1 MDRIETPNAGD
12 ERTLLTAWLDWQRAT
27 VHLKCDGLTDEL
39 AHRPLLPTSPLMTVA
54 GLVSHLRWVERAWF
68 ERVMLDRPDD
78 APWTPEDPDR
88 EFRVDD
94 VPLAR
99 LLAEY
104 EEQCARAREI
114 TASLS
119 LDAEAQG
126 KHRRGTVTL
135 RWVLGHMIEETAR
148 HNGHI
153 DILRE
158 MLDGVTGD

>member
-1 MDRIETPNAGD
+1 MNRIDAPNAAD
-12 ERTLLTAWLDWQRAT
+12 ERAMLDAWLDWHRAT
-27 VHLKCDGLTDEL
+27 VLMKCEGLSDEL
-39 AHRPLLPTSPLMTVA
+39 AHRQLLPTSPLMTVA
-54 GLVSHLRWVERAWF
+54 GLVSHLHWVERSWF
-68 ERVMLDRPDD
+68 EHVMLGRPDD
-78 APWTPEDPDR
+78 GPWTKEDPDK

-104 EEQCARAREI
+104 EEQCTRAREI
-114 TASLS
+114 AVSLS
-119 LDAEAQG
+119 LDAEA
-126 KHRRGTVTL
+126 KTERRRGRVTL
-135 RWVLGHMIEETAR
+135 RWVLCHMIEETAR